1 MLKVTL
7 KNGSIKEVN
16 KGTTLFEIVKSLGGD
31 LYKNVCVAKID
42 GELRDLKSQIDKDCK
57 IEFLTFDSEEGK
69 KTYWHTTAHIL
80 AQAMVRLFPK
90 TKVATGPAIERGFYY
105 DFDLEDSITP
115 EVLEK
120 LEAEMAKII
129 KEDLPVEIMEVS
141 PEEALKLMEEKNQ
154 PYKIELIKKHANDNK
169 IIFRKQGE
177 FIDFCNGTHLMS
189 TGMVGAVK
197 LTNFAGAYW
206 LGDSKNKMLQ
216 RVYGISFET
225 PKELKEYLHMIEE
238 AKKRDHRKLGK
249 ELELFTFMEEG
260 PGFPFFLP
268 KGCVLREQLESYWRD
283 VHKKAGY
290 QEIRTPIILNDELWH
305 RSGHWEHYK
314 DNMYITTI
322 DDRGFAVKPMNC
334 PCAILVYKSR
344 PRSYNEFPLKYAEM
358 GLVQRH
364 EQSGN
369 LHGLMRVRCFT
380 QDEAHIFM
388 TPEQIKE
395 QVGEVI
401 DLIDEVYKKMGFKYT
416 IELSTRPE
424 NSMGSNE
431 DWENAT
437 NALADALNSKNV
449 NFKIN
454 EGDGAFYG
462 PKIDFHLEDCLKRT
476 WQCGTVQLDF
486 QMPER
491 FDLEYIGQDSQKH
504 RPVMVHRVILGSIE
518 RFIGILTEHTAAN
531 FPTWLSP
538 EQVRILPISDAFLE
552 NAKNLEKELK
562 KLGISRISVD
572 SRNEKIGYKIREA
585 QVNKVPYMVI
595 IGAKEAESGEISVRS
610 RSEGDLGS
618 MSTENFVTRLLKE
631 IENKE

>member
-334 PCAILVYKSR
+334 PGAMLVYKSR
-344 PRSYNEFPLKYAEM
+344 PRSYKEFPLKYAEM
-358 GLVQRH
+358 GLVHRH

-380 QDEAHIFM
+380 QDDAHIFM

>member
-334 PCAILVYKSR
+334 PGAMLVYKSR
-344 PRSYNEFPLKYAEM
+344 PRSYKEFPLKYAEM
-358 GLVQRH
+358 GLVHRH